1 MELTLGTGVLIT
13 TGYRSGLVSPMGELL
28 WSHNI
33 YFLPSHPAA
42 VVWWCPPTDSAL
54 DRIWAAHCE
63 AGRSLFNGLWST
75 TLLSRYLPWYPASTT
90 YHLSSLTL
98 GNTAKLLCRLY
109 LLQGFLYL
117 KKKNPKQIQKLPRL
131 IFFFQLRLSSTLPD
145 TGTHVHMY
153 LCSYTPSHSPPSP
166 APAAQS
172 AIEITECSNVFI

>member
-1 MELTLGTGVLIT
+1 MAMELTLGTGVLIT

-42 VVWWCPPTDSAL
+42 VVWWCPPTNSAL
-54 DRIWAAHCE
+54 DRIWTAHCE

-75 TLLSRYLPWYPASTT
+75 TLLSRYLPRYPASTT

-117 KKKNPKQIQKLPRL
+117 KKKKSKANPEIAEADFLLSTKT
-131 IFFFQLRLSSTLPD
+131 QLHLARYWHTR
-145 TGTHVHMY
+145 THVPMLIHTQPFTS
-153 LCSYTPSHSPPSP
+153 LPCSC
-166 APAAQS
+166 S
-172 AIEITECSNVFI
+172 AISHRNYRVF